1 MLYCPA
7 ETVPLHSG
15 MTMLSI
21 CTAYNTIQ
29 CYAKLYYNITYN
41 SIALC
46 CMVYSY
52 WHHTIAKQFVH
63 VSNSISSTETLHIWR
78 MVHQWVSHSQYPRHV
93 LRHANT
99 QHLCVWDMRY
109 LTQYM
114 TFTIHIIW
122 HTIPDIFMHIEVHT
136 CYEHVVLR
144 LTLYSTSIC
153 LCIYVYLFICAPP
166 SDMMLY
172 NVIQCHIL
180 YLLWCIMSHM

>member
-1 MLYCPA
+1 MSYCPA
-7 ETVPLHSG
+7 RTTPLHSG

-21 CTAYNTIQ
+21 CTAYNDIQ

-46 CMVYSY
+46 CIVYSY
-52 WHHTIAKQFVH
+52 WHRTIAKQFVY

-99 QHLCVWDMRY
+99 AFVCMRHEISY
-109 LTQYM
+109 
-114 TFTIHIIW
+114 TIHDIYNIIW
-122 HTIPDIFMHIEVHT
+122 HTIPDICMHIDVHT

-144 LTLYSTSIC
+144 LTLYHTSISGC
-153 LCIYVYLFICAPP
+153 VYMYISLYVY
-166 SDMMLY
+166 
-172 NVIQCHIL
+172 H
-180 YLLWCIMSHM
+180 LLIWYDIM

>member
-7 ETVPLHSG
+7 GTTPLHSG

-52 WHHTIAKQFVH
+52 WHHTIAKQFVY
-63 VSNSISSTETLHIWR
+63 VSNSISSTETIRIWR
-78 MVHQWVSHSQYPRHV
+78 MVHWWVSHLQYPRHM

-114 TFTIHIIW
+114 TFEIHVI
-122 HTIPDIFMHIEVHT
+122 HTIPDICMHIDVHT

-144 LTLYSTSIC
+144 LTLYSTFIC

-166 SDMMLY
+166 SDMWY
-172 NVIQCHIL
+172 D
-180 YLLWCIMSHM
+180 IM